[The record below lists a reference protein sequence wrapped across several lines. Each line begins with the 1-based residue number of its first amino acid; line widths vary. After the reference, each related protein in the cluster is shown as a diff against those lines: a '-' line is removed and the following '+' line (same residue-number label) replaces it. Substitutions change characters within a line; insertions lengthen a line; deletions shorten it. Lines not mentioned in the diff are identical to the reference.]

1 MRPADRILCALDTKD
16 VDDACALAG
25 QLKGVIGGIKLGLE
39 FFTAAGPDGFA
50 RVAGAGL
57 PIFLDLKFHDI
68 PNTVAQAVA
77 AVVPLGPF
85 MLNVHASGGAA
96 MMRAAADS
104 AGEAASKAGLPKPK
118 IIGVTVLTSLD
129 RNDLS
134 ALGMQ
139 GSVEERAVELASF
152 AQQSG
157 LDGVVCS
164 AKEVRAIRAACG
176 ADFTLVTPGI
186 RPASV
191 GVDDQKRVVT
201 PAQAVG
207 LGSDYLVIGRAITGA
222 EDPARA
228 ASEIADSLTPLEPVA

>member
-1 MRPADRILCALDTKD
+1 MMRPAERILCALDTKSA
-16 VDDACALAG
+16 DDAQSLAR

-50 RVAGAGL
+50 EVADAGL

-77 AVVPLGPF
+77 SVVPLGPF

-104 AGEAASKAGLPKPK
+104 AGEAASKAGIAKPK
-118 IIGVTVLTSLD
+118 VIGVTVLTSLD
-129 RNDLS
+129 RDDLN
-134 ALGMQ
+134 AAGMQ
-139 GSVEERAVELASF
+139 APVEEQAVRLASL
-152 AQQSG
+152 AKASG

-176 ADFTLVTPGI
+176 EDFTLVTPGI
-186 RPASV
+186 RPAARD
-191 GVDDQKRVVT
+191 DDQKRVVT
-201 PAQAVG
+201 PAEAVA
-207 LGSDYLVIGRAITGA
+207 LGSDYLVIGRPITA
-222 EDPARA
+222 AADPARA
-228 ASEIADSLTPLEPVA
+228 ASDIADSLAPLEPVA